1 MAFKNSYSLAS
12 KVVYLLSWSCD
23 YHVTG
28 LLHTHLQ
35 PTEYYDQ
42 RNADEERVGQ
52 VCMDDLASEGLLLIR
67 MEPDDRG
74 RYGFIVKVR
83 SSRFAL
89 VTLTTLY
96 LSTVRG
102 WLAIPYR
109 FFLLAVLSKLW
120 LFILHCPTPLG
131 WIWWRNGCLCHK
143 GHFTISSESL
153 HINSIMQ
160 SLWSDMYMYM

>member
-12 KVVYLLSWSCD
+12 KVCYLD
-23 YHVTG
+23 HVIIMWLDFYIHICSLRSTTTRGMLMRRG
-28 LLHTHLQ
+28 L
-35 PTEYYDQ
+35 
-42 RNADEERVGQ
+42 
-52 VCMDDLASEGLLLIR
+52 
-67 MEPDDRG
+67 
-74 RYGFIVKVR
+74 VR
-83 SSRFAL
+83 SAWMTLPQRAYCSSGWSLTTEGGTASLSRWEALVFVL
-89 VTLTTLY
+89 VTLTTLC

-102 WLAIPYR
+102 RLAIPYR

-120 LFILHCPTPLG
+120 LLILHCPAPLG